1 MIGGQLSVTGIRTKT
16 QRQWVDLRF
25 QVAEVRAGILVLW
38 IEGGRLTAGSR
49 LFGFKFSTP
58 MDYDQLNSFLE
69 VAKLQSFS
77 RAAEKI
83 YRTQPAISAQVRL
96 LEQECGEKLFDRSGK
111 RVSLTP
117 AGEILRR
124 YAQKIIEMHKEA
136 LQAIA
141 ELNQTARGKLQIGAN
156 EATCLYVL
164 PKTFARFKHL
174 YPLVQISIYRNFSHK
189 ILQKVQEGAVELGIV
204 TLPQTANNMEVIPV
218 FRDEMQVV
226 VPVDHP
232 LARNK
237 SVTVEEVAQ
246 FPLILPKTG
255 HTRVVLDRLL
265 RDFRDHL
272 QVSME
277 LASVETIKKFVG
289 AGLGISL
296 VSRAYAQPEVAAG
309 LLRLIPLEGLK
320 LHREL
325 GLIYRRDRYLSLP
338 AKVFIETVRESTK
351 VPGAASPKASP
362 SQ

>member
-1 MIGGQLSVTGIRTKT
+1 MIGDK
-16 QRQWVDLRF
+16 
-25 QVAEVRAGILVLW
+25 
-38 IEGGRLTAGSR
+38 
-49 LFGFKFSTP
+49 K
-58 MDYDQLNSFLE
+58 MDYDQLASFLE

-83 YRTQPAISAQVRL
+83 YRTQPAVSAQVRL

-111 RVSLTP
+111 KVLLTP

-124 YAQKIIEMHKEA
+124 YAQKMLDLHKEA

-141 ELNQTARGKLQIGAN
+141 ELNQTARGKLHIGAN

-164 PKTFARFKHL
+164 PKTFARFMQL

-218 FRDEMQVV
+218 FRDEVQVV
-226 VPVDHP
+226 VPASHP
-232 LARNK
+232 LAKSR
-237 SVTVEEVAQ
+237 SVTVEEVAN

-255 HTRVVLDRLL
+255 HTRVLLDRIL
-265 RDFRDHL
+265 RDYREHV
-272 QVSME
+272 QISME

-296 VSRAYAQPEVAAG
+296 ISRTYAQAEVAAG
-309 LLRLIPLEGLK
+309 LVKLIPLEGLK
-320 LHREL
+320 LYREL

-338 AKVFIETVRESTK
+338 AKVFIEAVRESTK
-351 VPGAASPKASP
+351 VSNSGPPRSTVSSK
-362 SQ
+362 Q